1 MAVSSDALG
10 IPCYHLV
17 SHITVMFIPLSVLPK
32 LQVGFKKK
40 LSLCALFAVGVF
52 CMVAAVMRMFM
63 SLIDIASISPVL
75 LWGIVE
81 GAVVLMVANAPM
93 LRVFF

>member
-1 MAVSSDALG
+1 
-10 IPCYHLV
+10 
-17 SHITVMFIPLSVLPK
+17 
-32 LQVGFKKK
+32 
-40 LSLCALFAVGVF
+40 
-52 CMVAAVMRMFM
+52 M

>member
-1 MAVSSDALG
+1 
-10 IPCYHLV
+10 
-17 SHITVMFIPLSVLPK
+17 MFIPLSVLPK

-93 LRVFF
+93 LQVFF